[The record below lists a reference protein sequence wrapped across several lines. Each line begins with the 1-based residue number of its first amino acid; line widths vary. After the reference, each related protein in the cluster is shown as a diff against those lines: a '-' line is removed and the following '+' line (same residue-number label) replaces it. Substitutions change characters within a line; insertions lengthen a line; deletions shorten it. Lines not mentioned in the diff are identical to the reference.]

1 MFYCICWIN
10 GLSMSSTLR
19 CPSLSLI
26 SYYAFCSFLKFCVKF
41 YVFFFFFLAWE
52 KLSTFYPFKPKEA
65 NILFLGQDM
74 IYKQSVILSLS
85 DLVLLS
91 LSFAF
96 FFFFFFGSGDV
107 VPLSLKVKE
116 ILNFFFFF
124 FLNWE

>member
-1 MFYCICWIN
+1 MV
-10 GLSMSSTLR
+10 
-19 CPSLSLI
+19 CPCLQHWGAPLSLSLI
-26 SYYAFCSFLKFCVKF
+26 TYYAFCSFLKLCVNF
-41 YVFFFFFLAWE
+41 NVFFILAWE

-96 FFFFFFGSGDV
+96 FFFFLAQEMRY
-107 VPLSLKVKE
+107 LSL
-116 ILNFFFFF
+116 
-124 FLNWE
+124 